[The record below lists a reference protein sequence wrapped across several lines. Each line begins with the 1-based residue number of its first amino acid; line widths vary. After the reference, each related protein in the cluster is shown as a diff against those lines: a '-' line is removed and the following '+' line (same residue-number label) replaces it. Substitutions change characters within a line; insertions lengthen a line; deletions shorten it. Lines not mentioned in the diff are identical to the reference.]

1 MFKRF
6 SETIQQVSQICPTW
20 LRGNS
25 SALHVPNDLSIENAG
40 VEFVEGKDELDYLW
54 FRVVEMEGGQSYP
67 GYRVVRLVQL
77 RYIPLEARA
86 DAGLL
91 QKMRTALR
99 GMYAAG
105 VNLVYLAAGIFNGD
119 SPVGIVQ
126 CYGVTTFHQ
135 DLEQAKTR
143 SLKDLLALRSTLSG
157 AYRQLRLEP
166 INVRLAD
173 WIFTAFQQMPHALVV
188 VGHPDPREN
197 ARGGDRSMNEP
208 IGEANVSGQNYS
220 LQQNELLFRGM
231 SELREDFL
239 FVTLTSPLSI
249 PIIVRMLTGLAEET
263 STWASQQQGVRG
275 AAFGVSLPAALVAS
289 MADQA
294 SRSFSENSGTSNTQ
308 GVAESQGMANT
319 QGQAHTVGHASTSG
333 WAHTVGQGESVTNGT
348 AVTNGSSVSDGTTVT
363 NGSSHSEGFSSMSS
377 HSDTFSWGLRGSAEP
392 VGIGVGGG
400 VNWGTADST
409 SSGSSVS
416 DSTMHSESNS
426 HVETQSQ
433 ATTQSHAVTQSR
445 SESWTTS
452 GSETNSTSDTA
463 SQSQTES
470 QSTTHSN
477 AASQSNGLAFG
488 QSIGRGLSNGL
499 SVAIAPSFSIS
510 NSHQWQFDPA
520 ILVTQI
526 LRTQQRLLDVA
537 SKEGA
542 YYTDVYALAGTPQ
555 GKQAL
560 MGLIAEA
567 FHGTEDV
574 VTGVQVRDLNEE
586 ENAYISLHAR
596 AFTPSTRI
604 EEVPQ
609 VISGYAD
616 STILNMLQVAAY
628 TAPGMYEEGIALTTQ
643 EATPAFA
650 FYPAMSGQVVL
661 AQQWSSENGQ
671 LSNTLLRL
679 SSDRHFHTA
688 FVGDTGFGKSVAAER
703 LAYETTLHWHYR
715 TVILDFGQGWRKA
728 LRWPGLEGR
737 VDVRQLY
744 PGAARPLRWNFLQV
758 PQRIDVSRYRT
769 LVAELFANA
778 GCMGARQLGFMRR
791 ALTEL
796 YLEQGVLTS
805 DYALQ
810 SGKWGTLQ
818 NEAEV
823 RVIRERR
830 DSLQSPGT
838 INVGMRLEE
847 LHPAELQTLA
857 IFRSRNLSPADW
869 VGRLKKFLDNIK
881 YDQASKTSLEGVL
894 LRLEPFAEGQMAYQ
908 YGPGTDAV
916 AVENLGLLG
925 SLTDPWGLTVI
936 EGGAEM
942 DEYAKAALLSLLATI
957 LYFDAVTRRRESLS
971 GMRFP
976 PMQIFFEEANKILS
990 GVSGGASSDS
1000 SSKDGASSVSSI
1012 LQSMWRDGRKYRI
1025 FLHLLGQTVSELPE
1039 GILASC
1045 ANIFVFQTKNPR
1057 DRDLI
1062 LPHLGRSEK
1071 GMVNTNYK
1079 RYLARIPKT
1088 YSIAK
1093 LGYSEEVYQL
1103 EPVLVRPLLVSGM
1116 EPSDQDIVET
1126 LGLGLPIS
1134 RSEINQLFDENF

>member
-1 MFKRF
+1 MLKRF
-6 SETIQQVSQICPTW
+6 SEAIHQVRKICPAW
-20 LRGNS
+20 LREKPVVM
-25 SALHVPNDLSIENAG
+25 HIPEDLTVEESG
-40 VEFVEGKDELDYLW
+40 VEFATGKDHMDYLW
-54 FRVVEMEGGQSYP
+54 FRVVEQEGGQTYR
-67 GYRVVRLVQL
+67 GYRVVRLMQL

-99 GMYAAG
+99 GMYSAG
-105 VNLVYLAAGIFNGD
+105 VNLVYLAAGIFGGD
-119 SPVGIVQ
+119 APIGIVQ
-126 CYGVTTFHQ
+126 CYGVTAFHQ
-135 DLEQAKTR
+135 DLEQAKAV
-143 SLKDLLALRSTLSG
+143 SLRDLMALRSTLSG
-157 AYRQLRLEP
+157 AFRQLRLDPVNLPLSE
-166 INVRLAD
+166 
-173 WIFTAFQQMPHALVV
+173 WIFCAFQRMPHALVV

-197 ARGGDRSMNEP
+197 ARGGERSVGES
-208 IGEANVSGQNYS
+208 IGDTNSTGQS
-220 LQQNELLFRGM
+220 FAMQQNELLFRGM

-275 AAFGVSLPAALVAS
+275 AAFGVSLPAALMAS

-294 SRSFSENSGTSNTQ
+294 SQSFSENSAHATSQ
-308 GVAESQGMANT
+308 GVAESEGIANT
-319 QGQAHTVGHASTSG
+319 EGFAHTIGHASTRG
-333 WAHTVGQGESVTNGT
+333 WAHTVSQGESITNGT
-348 AVTNGSSVSDGTTVT
+348 AETHGTSVSDGSTVT
-363 NGSSHSEGFSSMSS
+363 DGSTHSEGSSSMGS
-377 HSDTFSWGLRGSAEP
+377 HTDTFGWGLRGSLEP
-392 VGIGVGGG
+392 VGIGIGGN
-400 VNWGTADST
+400 VNWGSADSMA
-409 SSGSSVS
+409 SGSSVS
-416 DSTMHSESNS
+416 DSSSHSESVS
-426 HVETQSQ
+426 HMETV
-433 ATTQSHAVTQSR
+433 SHAVTQSHSVTQSR
-445 SESWTTS
+445 SEAHTVS
-452 GSETNSTSDTA
+452 GAETDSVSDTS

-470 QSTTHSN
+470 QSTTLSN
-477 AASQSNGLAFG
+477 ANSQSNGLAFG
-488 QSIGRGLSNGL
+488 QVVGRGWNNGL
-499 SVAIAPSFSIS
+499 SVAIAPSISMS

-526 LRTQQRLLDVA
+526 LRTQQRLLDIA
-537 SKEGA
+537 SREGA
-542 YYTDVYALAGTPQ
+542 FYTDIYALAATQQ

-574 VTGVQVRDLNEE
+574 VTGVQVRDLSEIE
-586 ENAYISLHAR
+586 SAYIALHAR
-596 AFTPSTRI
+596 AFTPSTRV

-628 TAPGMYEEGIALTTQ
+628 TAPGMFEEGTALTTQ

-650 FYPAMSGQVVL
+650 FYPAMNGNVTL
-661 AQQWSSENGQ
+661 GRQWSSETGQ
-671 LSNTLLRL
+671 LSNSILRL
-679 SSDRHFHTA
+679 SQERHFHTA

-715 TVILDFGQGWRKA
+715 TIILDFGQGWRKA
-728 LRWPGLEGR
+728 LRWPGLEDR

-744 PGAARPLRWNFLQV
+744 PGAPRPLRWNFLQV
-758 PQRIDVSRYRT
+758 PKRIDVSRYRT

-796 YLEQGVLTS
+796 YLEQGVLTTDLS
-805 DYALQ
+805 LQ
-810 SGKWGTLQ
+810 ESEWGILQ
-818 NEAEV
+818 NGAEV
-823 RVIRERR
+823 RVIQEWR
-830 DSLQSPGT
+830 DEKSVSGPVTVGT
-838 INVGMRLEE
+838 PLEQLSSEE
-847 LHPAELQTLA
+847 LQILA
-857 IFRSRNLSPADW
+857 IFRSRTIRPADW
-869 VGRLKKFLDNIK
+869 VARLKRYLDKIK

-894 LRLEPFAEGQMAYQ
+894 LRLEPFSEGPMAHQ
-908 YGPGTDAV
+908 YGPGVDSI

-925 SLTDPWGLTVI
+925 NSQDPWGMSVI

-942 DEYAKAALLSLLATI
+942 EEYAKAALLSLLATI
-957 LYFDAVTRRRESLS
+957 LYFDAVARRRESLS
-971 GMRFP
+971 GVHFP

-990 GVSGGASSDS
+990 GVSGGAAADS
-1000 SSKDGASSVSSI
+1000 ASKDGANSVSSI

-1071 GMVNTNYK
+1071 GIVNTNYK
-1079 RYLARIPKT
+1079 RYLARVPKT
-1088 YSIAK
+1088 YAVAK
-1093 LGYSEEVYQL
+1093 LGYSEDVHQM
-1103 EPVLVRPLLVSGM
+1103 EPVLVHPLLVPGI
-1116 EPSDQDIVET
+1116 EPSDRDITET
-1126 LGLGLPIS
+1126 LGLGLPFT
-1134 RSEINQLFDENF
+1134 RDEIQRLFDDFD

>member
-1 MFKRF
+1 MLKRF
-6 SETIQQVSQICPTW
+6 SETIQQVSQVCPDW
-20 LRGNS
+20 LRGRAA
-25 SALHVPNDLSIENAG
+25 ALHVPQDLEVDQAG
-40 VEFVEGKDELDYLW
+40 VEFVAGRDQMDYLW
-54 FRVVEMEGGQSYP
+54 FRVTEREGGQAYP
-67 GYRVVRLVQL
+67 GYRVVRLLQL
-77 RYIPLEARA
+77 RYIPLEARG

-99 GMYAAG
+99 GMYSAG
-105 VNLVYLAAGIFNGD
+105 VNLVYLAAGIFSGE
-119 SPVGIVQ
+119 SPAGIVQ
-126 CYGVTTFHQ
+126 CYGVTAFDP
-135 DLEQAKTR
+135 DLEAAKTK
-143 SLKDLLALRSTLSG
+143 SLKDLLALRSTLTG

-166 INVRLAD
+166 INVRIAD
-173 WIFTAFQQMPHALVV
+173 WIFSAFQRMPHALVV

-197 ARGGDRSMNEP
+197 ARGGERSVGEP
-208 IGEANVSGQNYS
+208 IGDVDPSAQHYS

-249 PIIVRMLTGLAEET
+249 PVIVRMLTGLAEET
-263 STWASQQQGVRG
+263 STWASLQQGVRG

-289 MADQA
+289 VADQA
-294 SRSFSENSGTSNTQ
+294 SRSYAENSGVSTTQ
-308 GVAESQGMANT
+308 GTAESQGLANT
-319 QGQAHTVGHASTSG
+319 QGQAHTTGHASTRG
-333 WAHTVGQGESVTNGT
+333 WSHTVGVGESTTSGSSVTHGT
-348 AVTNGSSVSDGTTVT
+348 SVSDGTSVT
-363 NGSSHSEGFSSMSS
+363 DGSSHTEGSSSMTS

-392 VGIGVGGG
+392 VGVGIGGV
-400 VNWGTADST
+400 VNWGSADGF

-426 HVETQSQ
+426 HVETTSQAHTQSQ
-433 ATTQSHAVTQSR
+433 ATTQSR

-452 GSETNSTSDTA
+452 GAETDSVADTT
-463 SQSQTES
+463 SQSQTQS
-470 QSTTHSN
+470 QSSTHSS
-477 AASQSNGLAFG
+477 AASQSSGLAAG

-499 SVAIAPSFSIS
+499 SVAIAPSFSLS
-510 NSHQWQFDPA
+510 NSHQWQYDPA
-520 ILVTQI
+520 ILVTQM
-526 LRTQQRLLDVA
+526 LRTQQRLLDIA
-537 SKEGA
+537 SREGA
-542 YYTDVYALAGTPQ
+542 YYTDIYALAGSPQ

-586 ENAYISLHAR
+586 ESAYISLHAR

-604 EEVPQ
+604 EEIPQ

-628 TAPGMYEEGIALTTQ
+628 TAPGMYEEGTALTTQ

-650 FYPAMSGQVVL
+650 FYPAMPGEVVL
-661 AQQWSSENGQ
+661 GHQWSSETGQ
-671 LSNTLLRL
+671 LSNTLLKL
-679 SSDRHFHTA
+679 SAERHFHSA

-715 TVILDFGQGWRKA
+715 TVVLDFGQGWRKA
-728 LRWPGLEGR
+728 LRWPGLEHL

-744 PGAARPLRWNFLQV
+744 PGAPRPLRWNFLQI
-758 PQRIDVSRYRT
+758 PRRIDASRYRT

-778 GCMGARQLGFMRR
+778 GGMGARQLGFMRR

-810 SGKWGTLQ
+810 GGKWGRLQ
-818 NEAEV
+818 DEAEV
-823 RVIRERR
+823 RVIQEKRAET
-830 DSLQSPGT
+830 QAPGG
-838 INVGMRLEE
+838 IQVGMRIEE
-847 LHPAELQTLA
+847 LNPADLQALA
-857 IFRSRNLSPADW
+857 IYRSRVVSPADW
-869 VGRLKKFLDNIK
+869 VARLKRFLDKIK
-881 YDQASKTSLEGVL
+881 YDQSSKTSLEGVL
-894 LRLEPFAEGQMAYQ
+894 LRLEPFSEGQMAYQ
-908 YGPGTDAV
+908 YGPGADAV
-916 AVENLGLLG
+916 AVENLGLAG
-925 SLTDPWGLTVI
+925 STRDPWGMAVI

-957 LYFDAVTRRRESLS
+957 LYFDAVSRRRESLT
-971 GMRFP
+971 GVRFP
-976 PMQIFFEEANKILS
+976 PLQIFFEEANKILT
-990 GVSGGASSDS
+990 GVSGGAASDGA
-1000 SSKDGASSVSSI
+1000 SKDGGSQVSSI

-1025 FLHLLGQTVSELPE
+1025 FLHLLAQTVNELPE

-1071 GMVNTNYK
+1071 GLVNTNYK

-1088 YSIAK
+1088 YAVAK
-1093 LGYSEEVYQL
+1093 LGYSEEVFQL
-1103 EPVLVRPLLVSGM
+1103 EPVLMRPLMVPGT

-1126 LGLGLPIS
+1126 LGLGLPFSREEIS
-1134 RSEINQLFDENF
+1134 QLFDNDF

>member
-1 MFKRF
+1 MFKRLT
-6 SETIQQVSQICPTW
+6 ETIQQVSQICPAW
-20 LRGNS
+20 LRGRDITM
-25 SALHVPNDLSIENAG
+25 HVPADLSVEQSG
-40 VEFVEGKDELDYLW
+40 VEFVDGKDQMDYLW
-54 FRVVEMEGGQSYP
+54 FRVTEWEGGKAYS
-67 GYRVVRLVQL
+67 GYRVVRLLQL
-77 RYIPLEARA
+77 RYIPQEARA

-99 GMYAAG
+99 GMYSAG
-105 VNLVYLAAGIFNGD
+105 VNLVYLAAGIFGGD
-119 SPVGIVQ
+119 APIGIVQ
-126 CYGVTTFHQ
+126 CYGVTVFHQ
-135 DLEQAKTR
+135 DLETAKGQ
-143 SLKDLLALRSTLSG
+143 SYKDLLALRSVLSG
-157 AYRQLRLEP
+157 SYRQLRLEP

-173 WIFTAFQQMPHALVV
+173 WIFSAFQRMPHALVV

-197 ARGGDRSMNEP
+197 ARGGVRSLGEP
-208 IGEANVSGQNYS
+208 VGDSDPSSQNYA

-263 STWASQQQGVRG
+263 STWASLQQGVRG

-289 MADQA
+289 VADQA
-294 SRSFSENSGTSNTQ
+294 SRSFSENTANSTTQ
-308 GVAESQGMANT
+308 GVAETEGLANT
-319 QGQAHTVGHASTSG
+319 QGQAHTVGHASTRG
-333 WAHTVGQGESVTNGT
+333 WAHTISEGESVTNGAST
-348 AVTNGSSVSDGTTVT
+348 TNGTSVSDGTTVT
-363 NGSSHSEGFSSMSS
+363 DGSSHSEGSASMSS
-377 HSDTFSWGLRGSAEP
+377 HSDSFSWGLRGSLEP
-392 VGIGVGGG
+392 VGIGIGGG
-400 VNWGTADST
+400 VNWGSVDSF
-409 SSGSSVS
+409 GSSSSSS
-416 DSTMHSESNS
+416 DSTMHSESTS
-426 HVETQSQ
+426 HVETVSQSN
-433 ATTQSHAVTQSR
+433 TQSHAVTQSR
-445 SESWTTS
+445 SEAWTTS
-452 GSETNSTSDTA
+452 GSETDSVSDTT

-470 QSTTHSN
+470 QSTTHSTAN
-477 AASQSNGLAFG
+477 SQTNGLAMG
-488 QSIGRGLSNGL
+488 QSLGRGLSNGL

-526 LRTQQRLLDVA
+526 LRTQQRLLDIA
-537 SKEGA
+537 SREGA
-542 YYTDVYALAGTPQ
+542 YYTDVYALSSTPH

-586 ENAYISLHAR
+586 ESAYISLHAR

-604 EEVPQ
+604 EEIPQ

-628 TAPGMYEEGIALTTQ
+628 TAPGMYEEGTAITTQ
-643 EATPAFA
+643 EATPPFA
-650 FYPAMSGQVVL
+650 FYPAMPGEVVL
-661 AQQWSSENGQ
+661 GYQWSSETGQ
-671 LSNTLLRL
+671 LSSTLLRL
-679 SSDRHFHTA
+679 SADRHFHTA

-728 LRWPGLEGR
+728 LRWPGLEAR

-744 PGAARPLRWNFLQV
+744 PGAPRPLRWNFLQI
-758 PQRIDVSRYRT
+758 PQRIDASRYRS

-805 DYALQ
+805 DFALQ
-810 SGKWGTLQ
+810 GGKWGRLQ
-818 NEAEV
+818 DEAEV
-823 RVIRERR
+823 RLIQEKR
-830 DSLQSPGT
+830 DANRIPGRVQLDT
-838 INVGMRLEE
+838 RIEE
-847 LHPAELQTLA
+847 LTPLELQALA
-857 IFRSRNLSPADW
+857 IHRSKVISPADW
-869 VGRLKKFLDNIK
+869 VARLKKFLDGIK
-881 YDQASKTSLEGVL
+881 YDQSSKTSLEGVL
-894 LRLEPFAEGQMAYQ
+894 LRLEPFSEGQMAYQ
-908 YGPGTDAV
+908 YGPGADAV
-916 AVENLGLLG
+916 AVENLGLAG
-925 SLTDPWGLTVI
+925 SSSDPWGMAVI

-942 DEYAKAALLSLLATI
+942 DEYPKAALLSLLATI
-957 LYFDAVTRRRESLS
+957 LYFDAVSRRRESLA
-971 GMRFP
+971 GTRFP
-976 PMQIFFEEANKILS
+976 PLQIFFEEANKILS
-990 GVSGGASSDS
+990 GVSGGAASDS
-1000 SSKDGASSVSSI
+1000 SSKDGANSVSSI
-1012 LQSMWRDGRKYRI
+1012 LQAMWRDGRKYRI

-1088 YSIAK
+1088 YAVAK
-1093 LGYSEEVYQL
+1093 LGYSEDVYQL
-1103 EPVLVRPLLVSGM
+1103 EPLLIRPLLVPGT

-1126 LGLGLPIS
+1126 LGMGLPFSREEIS
-1134 RSEINQLFDENF
+1134 QLFD

>member
-1 MFKRF
+1 MFEQF
-6 SETIQQVSQICPTW
+6 SKAIHQVTQICPAW
-20 LRGNS
+20 LRKEQVK
-25 SALHVPNDLSIENAG
+25 LHLPDDLRVEASG
-40 VEFVEGKDELDYLW
+40 VVFMDGKDQMDYLW
-54 FRVVEMEGGQSYP
+54 FRVVEWEDGQAYP
-67 GYRVVRLVQL
+67 GYRIVRLLQL

-99 GMYAAG
+99 GMYSAG
-105 VNLVYLAAGIFNGD
+105 VNLVYLAAGMFSGD
-119 SPVGIVQ
+119 TPVGIVQ
-126 CYGVTTFHQ
+126 CYGVATFDA
-135 DLEQAKTR
+135 DLKIAKER
-143 SLKDLLALRSTLSG
+143 SLKDLLALRSALTG
-157 AYRQLRLEP
+157 AYRQLRLDP
-166 INVRLAD
+166 VDVRLAQ
-173 WIFTAFQQMPHALVV
+173 WIFSAFQRMPHALVI

-197 ARGGDRSMNEP
+197 ARGGERSV
-208 IGEANVSGQNYS
+208 GEALGDVSPSAQNFS

-231 SELREDFL
+231 GEIREDFL

-249 PIIVRMLTGLAEET
+249 PIIIRMLTGLAEET
-263 STWASQQQGVRG
+263 STWASLQQGVRG
-275 AAFGVSLPAALVAS
+275 ASFGVSLPAALVAS
-289 MADQA
+289 VADQA
-294 SRSFSENSGTSNTQ
+294 SHSYAENNGMSTTQ
-308 GVAESQGMANT
+308 GVAETEGLANT
-319 QGQAHTVGHASTSG
+319 QGQAHTVGHSSTRG
-333 WAHTVGQGESVTNGT
+333 WAHTVSEGESVTTGA
-348 AVTNGSSVSDGTTVT
+348 AVTDGGSVSDGTTT
-363 NGSSHSEGFSSMSS
+363 TEGSSHSEGSSSVSS
-377 HSDTFSWGLRGSAEP
+377 HSDTFSWGLRGSLEP
-392 VGIGVGGG
+392 VGIGIGGG
-400 VNWGTADST
+400 VNWGTADSY
-409 SSGSSVS
+409 SSSSSSS
-416 DSTMHSESNS
+416 DTTMHSEANS
-426 HVETQSQ
+426 HAETVSHANTQSQ
-433 ATTQSHAVTQSR
+433 GVTQSR

-452 GSETNSTSDTA
+452 GSETNSVSDTT

-470 QSTTHSN
+470 QSTTNSN
-477 AASQSNGLAFG
+477 SDSQSNGQAFG

-520 ILVTQI
+520 ILVTQM
-526 LRTQQRLLDVA
+526 LRTQQRLLDIA
-537 SKEGA
+537 SREGA
-542 YYTDVYALAGTPQ
+542 YYTDVYALASTTQ

-586 ENAYISLHAR
+586 ESAYISLHAR
-596 AFTPSTRI
+596 TFTPSTRI

-628 TAPGMYEEGIALTTQ
+628 TAPGMYEEGTALTTQ

-650 FYPAMSGQVVL
+650 FYPAMPGPVVL
-661 AQQWSSENGQ
+661 GKQWSSETGQ
-671 LSNTLLRL
+671 LSEAFLRL
-679 SSDRHFHTA
+679 SAERHFHTA

-703 LAYETTLHWHYR
+703 LAYETTLHWRYR

-728 LRWPGLEGR
+728 LRWPGLEDR

-744 PGAARPLRWNFLQV
+744 PGAPRPLRWNFLQV

-805 DYALQ
+805 DFALQ
-810 SGKWGTLQ
+810 GGKWGTLQ

-823 RVIRERR
+823 RVIQEKR
-830 DSLQSPGT
+830 DAEHRTGT
-838 INVGMRLEE
+838 IQVGTRLEE
-847 LHPAELQTLA
+847 LNPGELQALA
-857 IFRSRNLSPADW
+857 IFRSRLLSPADW
-869 VGRLKKFLDNIK
+869 VSRLKKYLDNIK
-881 YDQASKTSLEGVL
+881 YDQSSKTSLEGVL
-894 LRLEPFAEGQMAYQ
+894 LRLEPFAEGQMVYQ
-908 YGPGTDAV
+908 YGPGADAV
-916 AVENLGLLG
+916 AVENLGLAG
-925 SLTDPWGLTVI
+925 PSADPWGMAVI

-957 LYFDAVTRRRESLS
+957 LYFDAVSRRRESLT
-971 GMRFP
+971 GVRFP
-976 PMQIFFEEANKILS
+976 PLQIFFEEANKILS
-990 GVSGGASSDS
+990 GVSGGAASDS
-1000 SSKDGASSVSSI
+1000 SSKDGGNSVSSI

-1088 YSIAK
+1088 YAVAK
-1093 LGYSEEVYQL
+1093 LGYSEEVFQL
-1103 EPVLVRPLLVSGM
+1103 EPVLVRPLMVPGA
-1116 EPSDQDIVET
+1116 EPSDRDIVET
-1126 LGLGLPIS
+1126 LGLGLPFS
-1134 RSEINQLFDENF
+1134 REEINQLFEGNF